1 MRFNAP
7 FARIYSNAWFTAPRD
22 SGRRT
27 DLRQLGMRKDKQ
39 VKSPWLKREWKELKN
54 EARRYPWKDASLRM
68 MADAISLGVSL
79 IFAFTAWYF
88 FYVYILKVPRPAELA
103 QRFRNFVSGY
113 AVVWTLLALL
123 IFHLHGFYTRTRGY
137 VRRYKALVV
146 FRAITLFVIAFVFA
160 DYLIY
165 RGELFPRGVAV
176 LSWMFLLAT
185 VGGSRFAKHSF
196 LRVYHVRPKRP
207 AAKPECVLVVGG
219 AGYLGSALV
228 PLLLGRGYRVRVL
241 DSLLFGKESLKSV
254 EKHSN
259 FELIQGDVRDIQA
272 VVQATKGCDSVIH
285 LAAIVGDPAC
295 EENPQLA
302 AEINRAATRM
312 LIDVG
317 RGHGIQ
323 RFLLASTCSV
333 YGASEFLMDEY
344 AQVAPISLYATT
356 KVDSERILLEAK
368 TNDFHPTILRLA
380 TLFGL
385 SARPRF
391 DLVVNL
397 LTARAV
403 RLGKI
408 TIFNG
413 EQWRP
418 FMHVHDAARAFVTC
432 IETDSLGVISGEIF
446 NAGSYSLNHRLS
458 EVAQEISKLIPTV
471 AVERVEN
478 DDRRNY
484 RVSFDK
490 IHTRLGFLC
499 ERDLEDGIREMAE
512 MVRRSPIED
521 FSAEIFNNRAMVK
534 LYAQTPDSKRSSIRM
549 LESLARAAGAK

>member
-1 MRFNAP
+1 MKAN
-7 FARIYSNAWFTAPRD
+7 WFE
-22 SGRRT
+22 
-27 DLRQLGMRKDKQ
+27 
-39 VKSPWLKREWKELKN
+39 REWKELK
-54 EARRYPWKDASLRM
+54 EERRRYPWKEASLRM
-68 MADAISLGVSL
+68 TADAISVVGSL
-79 IFAFTAWYF
+79 ILAFVLWYF
-88 FYVYILKVPRPAELA
+88 FYVFVLKVPQPAELA
-103 QRFRNFVSGY
+103 RHFRQFVTGY
-113 AVVWTLLALL
+113 GLIWTLLALL
-123 IFHLHGFYTRTRGY
+123 TFHLHGFYTRTRGY
-137 VRRYKALVV
+137 ARRYKALVV
-146 FRAITLFVIAFVFA
+146 FRAVTIFVVGFVFA
-160 DYLIY
+160 DYLLY

-176 LSWMFLLAT
+176 LSWVFLLAT
-185 VGGSRFAKHSF
+185 VGGSRFAKYSF
-196 LRVYHVRPKRP
+196 LRRYHVEPKRP
-207 AAKPECVLVVGG
+207 ATKPDRILVVGG

-228 PLLLGRGYRVRVL
+228 LQLLDRGYKVRVL

-254 EKHSN
+254 EKHLN

-272 VVQATKGCDSVIH
+272 VVQSTKGCDAIVH

-295 EENPQLA
+295 AENPELA

-333 YGASEFLMDEY
+333 YGASDFLMDEY
-344 AQVAPISLYATT
+344 GQVGPISLYATT

-368 TNDFHPTILRLA
+368 SADFHPTILRLA

-385 SARPRF
+385 SPRPRF

-418 FMHVHDAARAFVTC
+418 FMHVYDAARAFVTC
-432 IETDSLGVISGEIF
+432 LEVNNVDVVSGEIF
-446 NAGSYSLNHRLS
+446 NAGSYGLNHHLS
-458 EVAQEISKLIPTV
+458 EVAEKISKIIPTV
-471 AVERVEN
+471 EVERVEN

-499 ERDLEDGIREMAE
+499 QRNLEDGIREMAE
-512 MVRRSPIED
+512 MVRRSPVED
-521 FSAEIFNNRAMVK
+521 FSAEMFNNRAMVK
-534 LYAQTPDSKRSSIRM
+534 LYAQNPDSKRSSIRM
-549 LESLARAAGAK
+549 LESLAKAAEAK